1 MRIAIM
7 TAGAVG
13 GYFGG
18 RLAAAGNDVTFI
30 ARGTSRIWRL
40 FHDGVDA
47 FRVAGLREPLF
58 SRKSDAGHRLVQNN
72 AFKRIACVV
81 PGARGGAHESYR
93 HGQLPSADQCPPG

>member
-7 TAGAVG
+7 AAGAVG

-47 FRVAGLREPLF
+47 FRVAGLREPLMASF
-58 SRKSDAGHRLVQNN
+58 PAQTNARRAEVDVLGLVFIVQ
-72 AFKRIACVV
+72 A
-81 PGARGGAHESYR
+81 PH
-93 HGQLPSADQCPPG
+93 